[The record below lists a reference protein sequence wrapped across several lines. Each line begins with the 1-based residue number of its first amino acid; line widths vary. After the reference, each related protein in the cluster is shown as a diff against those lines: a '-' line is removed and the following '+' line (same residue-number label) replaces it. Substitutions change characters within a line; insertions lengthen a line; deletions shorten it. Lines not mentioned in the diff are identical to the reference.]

1 MLHLCRQFWTL
12 TKIKIWNRTKK
23 KYGTGQKKNLE
34 QDKKKTGTRPKK
46 TGTGQRKTGTGQR
59 KDLKQDFKKKIQ
71 SLLIQGQD
79 IIPNNYFCYIT
90 IVIKYTL
97 YKIQRVHL
105 ILQINIDPSTCKLIQ
120 IKKLGIS
127 KDFILNFPSN

>member
-1 MLHLCRQFWTL
+1 MERD
-12 TKIKIWNRTKK
+12 
-23 KYGTGQKKNLE
+23 QKK
-34 QDKKKTGTRPKK
+34 P
-46 TGTGQRKTGTGQR
+46 GTGQRKTGTGQR
-59 KDLKQDFKKKIQ
+59 KDLKQDFEKKIQ